1 MVELSI
7 RASSTESKARTGI
20 ISTPHGEFDTPV
32 FMPVGTNGTVKG
44 IWQDQLHELEAR
56 IILGNAFHLFL
67 RPGLDILRD
76 FGGLHKFMSWGHSI
90 LTDSGGF
97 QVFSLKDKKVSD
109 EGVKFR
115 SPLDGRS
122 LFVTPELSMEI
133 QEAVGSDIAMAF
145 DECTEPSATKEYVR
159 NSVNRTTAWAKRFL
173 IAHRR
178 NSKQSFFGVVQGGF
192 FNDLRE
198 ESASQI
204 TAMDFDG
211 FALGG
216 LSVGEDFETTERVL
230 SSSVEFLPEDRPRY
244 LMGVGTPELIMV
256 AVENGVDM
264 FDSVLPTRLGRHGAA
279 LTSRGRVNLK
289 SARNKLD
296 RSPVDPFCQCKVCST
311 YSKAYIHHL
320 FTRDEILGKTLL
332 SYHNISF
339 LMQFVKKIREA
350 ILEDRL
356 AEFKNYCLETGLIQA
371 VNPKTSEERMG

>member
-44 IWQDQLHELEAR
+44 IWQDQLQELEAG

-97 QVFSLKDKKVSD
+97 QVFSLRDKMVSD

-145 DECTEPSATKEYVR
+145 DECTEPSATKEYIR

-230 SSSVEFLPEDRPRY
+230 SSSVELLPEDRPRY

>member
-230 SSSVEFLPEDRPRY
+230 SSSVELLPEDRPRY

>member
-145 DECTEPSATKEYVR
+145 DECTEPSATKEYIR

-230 SSSVEFLPEDRPRY
+230 SSSVELLPEDRPRY

>member
-44 IWQDQLHELEAR
+44 IWQDQLQELEAR

-230 SSSVEFLPEDRPRY
+230 SSSVELLPEDRPRY

>member
-44 IWQDQLHELEAR
+44 IWQDQLQELEAR

-97 QVFSLKDKKVSD
+97 QVFSLKDKMVSD

-145 DECTEPSATKEYVR
+145 DECTEPSATKEYIR

-178 NSKQSFFGVVQGGF
+178 SSKQSFFGVVQGGF

-230 SSSVEFLPEDRPRY
+230 SSSVELLPEDRPRY

>member
-44 IWQDQLHELEAR
+44 IWQDQLQELEAR

-97 QVFSLKDKKVSD
+97 QVFSLKEKMVSD

-145 DECTEPSATKEYVR
+145 DECTEPSATKEYIR

-230 SSSVEFLPEDRPRY
+230 SSSVELLPEDRPRY

>member
-1 MVELSI
+1 MSI

-44 IWQDQLHELEAR
+44 IWQDQLQELEAR

-97 QVFSLKDKKVSD
+97 QVFSLKDKMVSD

-145 DECTEPSATKEYVR
+145 DECTEPSATKEYIR

-230 SSSVEFLPEDRPRY
+230 SSSVELLPEDRPRY

>member
-97 QVFSLKDKKVSD
+97 QVFSLKDKMVSD

-230 SSSVEFLPEDRPRY
+230 SSSVELLPEDRPRY

>member
-44 IWQDQLHELEAR
+44 IWQDQLQELEAR

>member
-44 IWQDQLHELEAR
+44 IWQDQLQELEAR

-97 QVFSLKDKKVSD
+97 QVFSLKDKMVSD

-145 DECTEPSATKEYVR
+145 DECTEPSATKEYIR

-230 SSSVEFLPEDRPRY
+230 SSSVELLPEDRPRY

>member
-44 IWQDQLHELEAR
+44 IWQDQLNELEAR

-97 QVFSLKDKKVSD
+97 QVFSLKDKMVSD

-145 DECTEPSATKEYVR
+145 DECTEPSATKEYIR

>member
-1 MVELSI
+1 
-7 RASSTESKARTGI
+7 
-20 ISTPHGEFDTPV
+20 
-32 FMPVGTNGTVKG
+32 
-44 IWQDQLHELEAR
+44 
-56 IILGNAFHLFL
+56 
-67 RPGLDILRD
+67 
-76 FGGLHKFMSWGHSI
+76 
-90 LTDSGGF
+90 
-97 QVFSLKDKKVSD
+97 
-109 EGVKFR
+109 
-115 SPLDGRS
+115 
-122 LFVTPELSMEI
+122 MEI

-145 DECTEPSATKEYVR
+145 DECTEPSATKEYIR

-230 SSSVEFLPEDRPRY
+230 SSSVELLPEDRPRY

>member
-44 IWQDQLHELEAR
+44 IWQDQLQELEAR

-97 QVFSLKDKKVSD
+97 QVFSLKDKMVSD

-230 SSSVEFLPEDRPRY
+230 SSSVELLPEDRPRY

>member
-145 DECTEPSATKEYVR
+145 DECTEPSATKEYIR

>member
-97 QVFSLKDKKVSD
+97 QVFSLKDKMVSD

-145 DECTEPSATKEYVR
+145 DECTEPSATKEYIR

-230 SSSVEFLPEDRPRY
+230 SSSVELLPEDRPRY

>member
-44 IWQDQLHELEAR
+44 IWQDQLQELEAR

-145 DECTEPSATKEYVR
+145 DECTEPSATKEYIR

-230 SSSVEFLPEDRPRY
+230 SSSVELLPEDRPRY

>member
-44 IWQDQLHELEAR
+44 IWQDQLQELEAR

-97 QVFSLKDKKVSD
+97 QVFSLKDKMVSD

-145 DECTEPSATKEYVR
+145 DECTEPSATKEYIR